1 MYCNIWNKNRKAKK
15 KNIFRKALS
24 LSIDYSKCGH
34 EYDKVF
40 KEEEWNEIAKI
51 LGLINVIK
59 EYQKVYNHVWRN

>member
-15 KNIFRKALS
+15 KKIFRKALS

-40 KEEEWNEIAKI
+40 KEEELNEIAKM
-51 LGLINVIK
+51 V
-59 EYQKVYNHVWRN
+59 